1 MEEIGGDD
9 GYISCQCAIMFYGT
23 EKMRLAFFQM
33 RLTVGAN
40 VTCFST

>member
-1 MEEIGGDD
+1 MGKIGGDD
-9 GYISCQCAIMFYGT
+9 GYISCQCAIMFYGK